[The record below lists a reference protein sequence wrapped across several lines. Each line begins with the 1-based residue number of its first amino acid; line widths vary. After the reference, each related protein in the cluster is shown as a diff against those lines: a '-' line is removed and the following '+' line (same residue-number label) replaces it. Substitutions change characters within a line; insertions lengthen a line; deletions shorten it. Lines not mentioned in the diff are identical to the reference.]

1 MQFFTSQKEN
11 QIKIKDANSLIK
23 LLEIT
28 LEVIG
33 DNPNMKTSD
42 LAKLGQMKTVLESG
56 GHF

>member
-33 DNPNMKTSD
+33 DNPNMKASD